1 MRTENILVG
10 RATYT
15 NGDVQEFTGAEE
27 YIQCIREELPF
38 NATSGFRFETLT
50 DDPAVRKAVSD
61 IVYDF
66 YGMENPNQ
74 IKDYETEPELKMTMG
89 GM

>member
-1 MRTENILVG
+1 MSKSALVG
-10 RATYT
+10 RATYI
-15 NGDVQEFTGAEE
+15 NGDMQEFTDTEA
-27 YIQCIREELPF
+27 YIQCIREELPYR
-38 NATSGFRFETLT
+38 ATSGFGFETLT
-50 DDPAVRKAVSD
+50 DEPAVRKAVSD

-74 IKDYETEPELKMTMG
+74 IEDYETEPELKMTMG

>member
-1 MRTENILVG
+1 MKNTLVG
-10 RATYT
+10 WATYI
-15 NGDVQEFTGAEE
+15 NGDVQEFSDAGS
-27 YIQCIREELPF
+27 YIQCIREELPYR
-38 NATSGFRFETLT
+38 ATSGFGFETLT
-50 DDPAVRKAVSD
+50 DEPAVRKAVSD

-74 IKDYETEPELKMTMG
+74 IEDYETEPELKMTMG